1 MVRKGQVDLKKNVTV
16 EQTNF
21 MSLGKDEYY
30 RRVKS
35 NKYAHIVGLVKVGDY
50 FGLLESLTDAT
61 QTQIACKFGTASSDG
76 AELVWCTKE
85 NLIRGFRR
93 E

>member
-35 NKYAHIVGLVKVGDY
+35 NKYAHIVGQVKVGDY

-61 QTQIACKFGTASSDG
+61 QT
-76 AELVWCTKE
+76 
-85 NLIRGFRR
+85 
-93 E
+93 